1 MGLSLGNRAAGES
14 LAAHYSLVA
23 NESAGPSPRKSR
35 RRRRPARRKMLLPIE
50 GKKPKEGA
58 AKKTA
63 SKPQRRSA

>member
-1 MGLSLGNRAAGES
+1 
-14 LAAHYSLVA
+14 
-23 NESAGPSPRKSR
+23 
-35 RRRRPARRKMLLPIE
+35 MLLPIE